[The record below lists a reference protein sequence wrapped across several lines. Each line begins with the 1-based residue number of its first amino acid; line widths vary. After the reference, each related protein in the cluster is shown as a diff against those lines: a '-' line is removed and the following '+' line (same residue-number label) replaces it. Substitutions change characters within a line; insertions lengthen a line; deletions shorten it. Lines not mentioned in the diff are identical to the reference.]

1 MRRTGPTTVVG
12 ELEDDFHHFG
22 VQIDHDD
29 TEITA
34 IAADAERR
42 MDVVA
47 DEALMEKTLGKDWRK
62 ILRGDPPEKEEL

>member
-1 MRRTGPTTVVG
+1 
-12 ELEDDFHHFG
+12 
-22 VQIDHDD
+22 
-29 TEITA
+29 
-34 IAADAERR
+34 